1 MEQPQLTESLFVLN
15 AKSSS
20 CLMCFNFLFFSFD
33 YPTWAI
39 FGMLVFWLFFLFLFI
54 LFLFFDFIFFSLVY
68 LSRIQAVCLWMWAFR
83 RVISARINLLSTSR
97 SCVATRGTFGGLC
110 APCCCFLMNT
120 HKVANE
126 AAEWEDAEVWHT
138 NMNAY
143 MYIGI
148 HMYVHTYIK
157 PDGDIG
163 GVFQAL

>member
-1 MEQPQLTESLFVLN
+1 
-15 AKSSS
+15 
-20 CLMCFNFLFFSFD
+20 
-33 YPTWAI
+33 
-39 FGMLVFWLFFLFLFI
+39 
-54 LFLFFDFIFFSLVY
+54 
-68 LSRIQAVCLWMWAFR
+68 MWAFR

-97 SCVATRGTFGGLC
+97 SCVATRGIFGGLC

-126 AAEWEDAEVWHT
+126 AAEWEDAYEVWHT